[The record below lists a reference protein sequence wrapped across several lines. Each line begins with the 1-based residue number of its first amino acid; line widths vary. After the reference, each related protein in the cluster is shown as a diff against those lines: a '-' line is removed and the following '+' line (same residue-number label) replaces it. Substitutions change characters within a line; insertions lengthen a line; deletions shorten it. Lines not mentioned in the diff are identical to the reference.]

1 MTTYTESHS
10 HIDHSWNTD
19 GWIGWDMTQSEGSGP
34 MMAEIEEE

>member
-19 GWIGWDMTQSEGSGP
+19 GWIGWDMTQSMELKRMQSY
-34 MMAEIEEE
+34 ETQ